1 MSYPSAFTYSIS
13 KSLGWSHVFGAQL
26 RTFSCLGLAMLL
38 SSRGSKEIANCSPA
52 SSSASLELQSLCNR
66 KRGNGKGFPP
76 FLHHLAIG
84 SNSGPLESVP
94 ALPFL
99 AHQSP
104 DAESSLGVLV
114 GHGQGRCLQPA
125 LDLIVPC
132 NFASSAR
139 DHYLTR
145 FLKFPQAAQI
155 RTEHW
160 LEKDCSSCQV
170 SWGK

>member
-1 MSYPSAFTYSIS
+1 
-13 KSLGWSHVFGAQL
+13 
-26 RTFSCLGLAMLL
+26 MLL

-52 SSSASLELQSLCNR
+52 SSSASLELQSLCNG
-66 KRGNGKGFPP
+66 KRGNRKGFPP
-76 FLHHLAIG
+76 FLHHLATG
-84 SNSGPLESVP
+84 SNSGPLEGVP

-114 GHGQGRCLQPA
+114 GRGQGRCLQPA

-132 NFASSAR
+132 TLPPVQGT
-139 DHYLTR
+139 HYLTR
-145 FLKFPQAAQI
+145 FLKFPQVAQI

-170 SWGK
+170 SRGK

>member
-114 GHGQGRCLQPA
+114 GRGQGRCLQPA

-132 NFASSAR
+132 TLPPVQGTTTSLVSLSF
-139 DHYLTR
+139 HKQLR
-145 FLKFPQAAQI
+145 FGQN
-155 RTEHW
+155 T
-160 LEKDCSSCQV
+160 
-170 SWGK
+170 G